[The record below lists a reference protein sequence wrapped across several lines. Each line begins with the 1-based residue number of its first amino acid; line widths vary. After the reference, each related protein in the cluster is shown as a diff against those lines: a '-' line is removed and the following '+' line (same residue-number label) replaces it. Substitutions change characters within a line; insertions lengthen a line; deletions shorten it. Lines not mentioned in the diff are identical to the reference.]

1 MDDYNFQERD
11 INSYVQKLKDV
22 FNIISLTRK
31 YKVIGSSNLKNF
43 RYNSDFDLADFDL
56 ADLADLADLVDLVD
70 LPKLIELINSSNLS
84 NNL

>member
-43 RYNSDFDLADFDL
+43 RYKLNI
-56 ADLADLADLVDLVD
+56 
-70 LPKLIELINSSNLS
+70 LP
-84 NNL
+84 